1 MIIIGYPG
9 VGKSTASKMFREVVN
24 LNSTFFDNKELYCNV
39 AIELSKQNLLVCV
52 SSHKEVVECLL
63 KSDEPICVVYPN
75 KNLKSA
81 WVNIVRNR
89 YLGDKTDENYKAL
102 MRVWGHFESDIS
114 FLSGTPFD
122 KIELNDGEFL
132 ANKLVP
138 PTPPENQEEDNTEE
152 LVEDEVV
159 EEVVENENE
168 DSE

>member
-102 MRVWGHFESDIS
+102 MRVWEHFESDIS
-114 FLSGTPFD
+114 FLSETPFD

-138 PTPPENQEEDNTEE
+138 T
-152 LVEDEVV
+152 
-159 EEVVENENE
+159 
-168 DSE
+168 